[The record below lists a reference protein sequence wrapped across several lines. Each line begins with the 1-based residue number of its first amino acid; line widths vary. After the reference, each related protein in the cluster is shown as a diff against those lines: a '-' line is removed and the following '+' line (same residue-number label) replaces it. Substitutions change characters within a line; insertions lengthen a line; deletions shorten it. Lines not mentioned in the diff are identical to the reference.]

1 MQIRPLW
8 EHEMGRLANVLVGRR
23 AERVALTQLITAL
36 RATESRALVLCG
48 EPGVGKTALLD
59 FLAAQAVGCHVL
71 RVVGLQ
77 SEMEL
82 AFAGLHQLCAPF
94 LDRTTDLPAPQRD
107 ALRVAFGL
115 EEGPT
120 PDRFLVALAVLGLLS
135 SVAGEQ
141 PLLIV
146 VDDQQWLDRASAQA
160 LGFVA
165 RRLAADPI
173 ALVFGTR
180 VPGDDL
186 TGLPELR
193 IAGLPEADARALFD
207 STLIGPMDP
216 QVRNQILAEAD
227 GNPLALLELPRDLTP
242 AQLAG
247 GFGLPST
254 TPLTSRIEESFH
266 RRLSTMPD
274 QTQSLLLLAAA
285 DPSGDSALVW
295 RAAARLGIPQ
305 WAAGPAI
312 DADLAEFGTRVRF
325 RHPLLRSA
333 AYRAGSPAE
342 REAAHLALAEATDP
356 QVDPDRQVWH
366 WSKSSDAPDEE
377 IAAALERSAGRA
389 QARGGP
395 AAAAAFLERSV
406 RLSLD
411 PTRRVERVL
420 AAAQANLRA
429 GAYDP
434 AQALLA
440 SAEVAPLTE
449 LQSARVDLL
458 RGYVAFARGLGS
470 EAPPLI
476 LKAAE
481 RLEPLDLDLARDTYL
496 MAWMSALFTGSL
508 ATGGGLAEVSASAQQ
523 LPRSARPERA
533 ELVLDS
539 LTLLVTEGL
548 SAAAPKLRLVADTF
562 TDPGIPPTVDMRWGW
577 FAQAASSALGD
588 LDTWRVMLE
597 RQVGAMRTA
606 GLFDS
611 YPVMLAALG
620 TATAWSGDF
629 DAAAALVTESEAV
642 CEATGTQAAPFTS
655 VILASL
661 RGDQTLALPLIEAT
675 VTEATAS
682 GQGIAVAFAHWAAA
696 ILHNGHGR
704 YDKALAAAE
713 QASSDAPG
721 LYVSLWALPELIE
734 AAARTGASRKA
745 EAALERLAKSAQAGS
760 TDFGLGVEAR
770 SRALLSTGA
779 NAEALYEKAIDLL
792 ARTRLR
798 PELGR
803 AHLLYGEW
811 LRRENRRG
819 DARTHLHAAHDLLSE
834 IGANAFAER
843 ARHEL
848 LATGERV
855 RKHTVANTSVLTA
868 QESLIARLACEGRTN
883 PEIGAQLFLSART
896 VEWHLR
902 KVYGKLGVS
911 SRKDLSSALKHIV
924 APTAR

>member
-1 MQIRPLW
+1 
-8 EHEMGRLANVLVGRR
+8 MGRPTNALVDRR
-23 AERVALTQLITAL
+23 AERVALTQIVTAL
-36 RATESRALVLCG
+36 RAAESRALVLCG
-48 EPGVGKTALLD
+48 DPGVGKTALLD
-59 FLAAQAVGCHVL
+59 FLAGQATGCHVL

-94 LDRTTDLPAPQRD
+94 LDRTEDLPAPQRD

-115 EEGPT
+115 EEGSA

-135 SVAGEQ
+135 SVAEEQ

-146 VDDQQWLDRASAQA
+146 IDDQQWLDRASAQA

-180 VPGDDL
+180 VPGEDL
-186 TGLPELR
+186 TGLPEMR
-193 IAGLPEADARALFD
+193 ITGLPEADARALFD
-207 STLIGPMDP
+207 STLMGPMDP
-216 QVRNQILAEAD
+216 QVRDQILAEAD

-247 GFGLPST
+247 GFGLPAAV
-254 TPLTSRIEESFH
+254 PLSSRIEESFH
-266 RRLSTMPD
+266 RRLRTMPE
-274 QTQSLLLLAAA
+274 QTQSLLRLAAA

-295 RAAARLGIPQ
+295 RAAARLGIPR
-305 WAAGPAI
+305 WAATPAI

-333 AYRAGSPAE
+333 AYRAGSPAD
-342 REAAHLALAEATDP
+342 REAAHLALAEATDAET
-356 QVDPDRQVWH
+356 DPDRQVWH
-366 WSKSSDAPDEE
+366 RSQASDTPDEE

-389 QARGGP
+389 RARGGP

-411 PTRRVERVL
+411 PVRRVERVL
-420 AAAQANLRA
+420 AAAETNLRA
-429 GAYDP
+429 GAYEP
-434 AQALLA
+434 ALELLM
-440 SAEVAPLTE
+440 SAEAAPLTE
-449 LQSARVDLL
+449 LQSARIDLL
-458 RGYVAFARGLGS
+458 RGHVAFAHGLGS
-470 EAPPLI
+470 EAPPLL

-481 RLEPLDLDLARDTYL
+481 RLEALDLGLARDTYL
-496 MAWMSALFTGSL
+496 TAWMSALFAGDL
-508 ATGGGLAEVSASAQQ
+508 ATGAGLAEVSASAQR
-523 LPRSARPERA
+523 LPSSARPERA

-539 LTLLVTEGL
+539 LTLLVTGGL
-548 SAAAPKLRLVADTF
+548 AAAAPQLRHV
-562 TDPGIPPTVDMRWGW
+562 TDIFRDSGIAPAEDLRWGW
-577 FAQAASSALGD
+577 FAQAASSALWD
-588 LDTWRVMLE
+588 MDAWRAMLE
-597 RQVGAMRTA
+597 RQVGIMRTS
-606 GLFDS
+606 GVLDS

-620 TATAWSGDF
+620 TATVWAGDF
-629 DAAAALVTESEAV
+629 AAAAALVTESEAV

-655 VILASL
+655 LMLASL
-661 RGDQTLALPLIEAT
+661 RGDQAAALPLIEAT
-675 VTEATAS
+675 AAEATAT
-682 GQGIAVAFAHWAAA
+682 GQGIAVAYAHWAAA
-696 ILHNGHGR
+696 ILHNSHGR
-704 YDKALAAAE
+704 YDEALTAAE
-713 QASSDAPG
+713 QASCGAPG

-734 AAARTGASRKA
+734 AATRYGDPKRA
-745 EAALERLAKSAQAGS
+745 EAAWELLSESAQAGG
-760 TDFGLGVEAR
+760 TDFGLGVAAR
-770 SRALLSTGA
+770 SQALLSTGA
-779 NAEALYEKAIDLL
+779 TAEALYEKAIALL
-792 ARTRLR
+792 TRTRLR
-798 PELGR
+798 PELAR

-819 DARTHLHAAHDLLSE
+819 DARTQLPTAYDLLSE

-855 RKHTVANTSVLTA
+855 RKNTAPSTSVLTA
-868 QESLIARLACEGRTN
+868 QENLIARLACEGRTH

-911 SRKDLSSALKHIV
+911 SRRELSSALDQNT
-924 APTAR
+924 APTNR